1 MHIRKPFFPCH
12 AYGYAVVGR
21 VELPSQ
27 MKLYSTRLMKIN
39 RLTSSSSYDSTAN
52 SQVSAKCNAIV
63 KKNYHVW
70 YICVYDF
77 YKYYKLRWVC
87 RCCWCWLGRQSI
99 IFFSFS
105 YIFVWFVVPVR
116 LFVVN
121 LHGQTTVVHH
131 FNLQHNMLWD
141 DECVCVSI
149 QLTNLHMP

>member
-12 AYGYAVVGR
+12 AYGYAVVGC
-21 VELPSQ
+21 VELPSR

-63 KKNYHVW
+63 KKNDHVW

-99 IFFSFS
+99 FFSLSRISLSDSLYRWGYSWLIYTGKQRS
-105 YIFVWFVVPVR
+105 YTI
-116 LFVVN
+116 LISN
-121 LHGQTTVVHH
+121 TTCSEP
-131 FNLQHNMLWD
+131 
-141 DECVCVSI
+141 DECVCASI